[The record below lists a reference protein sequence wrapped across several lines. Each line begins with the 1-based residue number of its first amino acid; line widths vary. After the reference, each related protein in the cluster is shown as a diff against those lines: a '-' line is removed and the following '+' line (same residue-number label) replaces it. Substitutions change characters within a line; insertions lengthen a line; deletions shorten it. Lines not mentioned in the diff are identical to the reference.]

1 MISAVIIF
9 RMQYTIIESR
19 ECELH
24 DWHVTAI
31 EEDKPFKLIKK
42 RQETDVVRFEV
53 LNTSVFCNSSKLD

>member
-1 MISAVIIF
+1 
-9 RMQYTIIESR
+9 MQYTIIESR